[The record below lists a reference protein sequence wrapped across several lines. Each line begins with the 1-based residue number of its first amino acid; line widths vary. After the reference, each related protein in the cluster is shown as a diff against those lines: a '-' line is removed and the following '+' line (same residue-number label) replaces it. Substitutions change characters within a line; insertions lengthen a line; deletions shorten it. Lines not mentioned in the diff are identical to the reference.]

1 MLSKGISDLGD
12 YCLKKKKICLL
23 NPINL
28 NRCCCGDLIIYK
40 EIKTNKIFV
49 KCDDCETTY
58 GNIEDALYGKNAI
71 KDTFDERDYATL
83 DEIKE
88 IGYEKHVEEKLFII

>member
-1 MLSKGISDLGD
+1 MAFQT
-12 YCLKKKKICLL
+12 
-23 NPINL
+23 
-28 NRCCCGDLIIYK
+28 CCQKVYQI
-40 EIKTNKIFV
+40 
-49 KCDDCETTY
+49 
-58 GNIEDALYGKNAI
+58 YGKNAI

>member
-1 MLSKGISDLGD
+1 M
-12 YCLKKKKICLL
+12 
-23 NPINL
+23 
-28 NRCCCGDLIIYK
+28 
-40 EIKTNKIFV
+40 

-58 GNIEDALYGKNAI
+58 GNIEDALYGKNVI